1 MTLKKNGVSNV
12 FEIIACVVFV
22 VGLIVSLLHGIPNG
36 LFEEEF
42 FCTGLLSMLII
53 ALFH

>member
-1 MTLKKNGVSNV
+1 M

-22 VGLIVSLLHGIPNG
+22 IGLIVSILHGIPNG

-42 FCTGLLSMLII
+42 IGTGFVMMLII
-53 ALFH
+53 ILFH